1 MEFFAN
7 DLETALGELMRV
19 DEIWINELVT
29 YQNLY
34 GTLERILRLKR
45 EQGAKLLML
54 LHDFFALCPAVNL
67 IDAEGKYCGVPSC
80 EVCDKCIPD
89 NRSNACTEYGTGTL
103 WRQNSGNFC
112 QTVMRS
118 VHFPMIRQGCSSVLI
133 RMYTISM

>member
-1 MEFFAN
+1 
-7 DLETALGELMRV
+7 MRV

-45 EQGAKLLML
+45 EQGAKILML

-67 IDAEGKYCGVPSC
+67 IDAKGKYCGVPSC
-80 EVCDKCIPD
+80 DVCDKCVPTTAAMHAQ
-89 NRSNACTEYGTGTL
+89 SMEVELSGV
-103 WRQNSGNFC
+103 QNSGNSC

-118 VHFPMIRQGCSSVLI
+118 VRFPMIRRSCSSVLI

>member
-29 YQNLY
+29 YQNFY

-80 EVCDKCIPD
+80 ESVINVFRITAAMPAQ
-89 NRSNACTEYGTGTL
+89 NTEPELSGV
-103 WRQNSGNFC
+103 QNSGNFC